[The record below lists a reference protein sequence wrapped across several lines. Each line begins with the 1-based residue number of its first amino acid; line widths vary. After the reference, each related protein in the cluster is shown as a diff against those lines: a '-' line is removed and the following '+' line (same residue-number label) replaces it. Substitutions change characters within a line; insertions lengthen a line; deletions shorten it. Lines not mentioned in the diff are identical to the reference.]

1 MRTLKDIIEYKKDEV
16 HREKKLYS
24 KSQLHELISTIDDPR
39 KFSKN
44 LSSNNQNIG
53 LIAEIK
59 KASPSKGVI
68 RINFDPI
75 EIAIEYKNNG
85 ATCLSILTDKY
96 FFQGDNKYIQFVK
109 DVVDLPILRKDFIV
123 DSWQISQSRALNAD
137 CILLIL
143 SCLTYKQAS
152 EFEEEAMS
160 LGMDVLLETHTPE
173 EIEMANMLK
182 SALVG
187 INNRNLKTMKVDTMN
202 SVNLIKYLDKN
213 KIPISESGISKKEDI
228 TLLKSKGFNN
238 FLIGEAFMRDKDISK
253 KIKEILN

>member
-16 HREKKLYS
+16 HREKQLYS
-24 KSQLHELISTIDDPR
+24 KSQLNELISKIDDPR
-39 KFSKN
+39 KFTKN
-44 LSSNNQNIG
+44 LSSNNQSNG

-68 RINFDPI
+68 RINFDPM

-96 FFQGDNKYIQFVK
+96 FFQGDNKYIQHVK

-143 SCLTYKQAS
+143 SCLSFKQAS
-152 EFEEEAMS
+152 EFEEEA
-160 LGMDVLLETHTPE
+160 
-173 EIEMANMLK
+173 I
-182 SALVG
+182 
-187 INNRNLKTMKVDTMN
+187 KTK
-202 SVNLIKYLDKN
+202 LY
-213 KIPISESGISKKEDI
+213 
-228 TLLKSKGFNN
+228 
-238 FLIGEAFMRDKDISK
+238 
-253 KIKEILN
+253 